1 LRRKK
6 PWLDHPFLTHQK
18 ITVLNASNDLLNARQ
33 PLLFV
38 RHGATQPNLDGLRCG
53 GDVDVPMTHIGQEQ
67 ILKTAQHLLQSGAR
81 VDLIISSGLLRAQ
94 QSAAIISRVMGDLPI
109 VILPSF
115 NERLLGQWNLQPA
128 INHEVALRSGATPPG
143 GESNHSFTARVRDA
157 LMHLS
162 EALDGAYGHPWAHH
176 STTRLSQSRAP
187 LMVGSKGVSRVMH
200 ELLGLR
206 PSPLNSAAHHASQG
220 ASNAAVLCFDLATIA
235 PSPAPKRTAA
245 SLATLQPSIE
255 PAHPVAQ
262 RVTS

>member
-1 LRRKK
+1 M
-6 PWLDHPFLTHQK
+6 P
-18 ITVLNASNDLLNARQ
+18 TVLKPANDLLNARQ

-94 QSAAIISRVMGDLPI
+94 QSASIISRVMGDLPI

-128 INHEVALRSGATPPG
+128 INNEVALRSGVTPPG

-157 LMHLS
+157 LVHLS

-176 STTRLSQSRAP
+176 NATRLSQSRAP
-187 LMVGSKGVSRVMH
+187 LMVGSKGVARVMR

-206 PSPLNSAAHHASQG
+206 PSPLNSAAPNTAQG
-220 ASNAAVLCFDLATIA
+220 ANNAAVLCFDLAAMA
-235 PSPAPKRTAA
+235 PPPASTHPA
-245 SLATLQPSIE
+245 SSFARLQPSIE
-255 PAHPVAQ
+255 SAHPAAQ